1 MLTDKPVKT
10 AVVTGG
16 HPFDVVN
23 FHHLLEGL
31 EGVRAYIQHMDDFAY
46 ASEQERDSYECVV
59 FYTMLREEPRDEGL
73 PGYAGKP
80 RTALEHLGETRQ
92 GILLLHHAI
101 LGSAGWPLWNELV
114 GIDDRSFGYH
124 HDQSVRVENVGGTH
138 PITRG
143 VAAWE
148 MIDETYTM
156 ADAGADSE
164 VLLTTRHPKS
174 MHTLAWT
181 RTHKNAR
188 VFCFQ
193 SGHDNQTW
201 VNGKFRDILRRGIH
215 WCARRT

>member
-1 MLTDKPVKT
+1 MTYKPVKT

-23 FHHLLEGL
+23 FHHLFQELG
-31 EGVRAYIQHMDDFAY
+31 GVRAYVQHMDDFATS
-46 ASEQERDSYECVV
+46 SEQERDSYECVV

-80 RTALEHLGETRQ
+80 RAALEHLGETGQ

-114 GIDDRSFGYH
+114 GIGDRSFGYH
-124 HDQSVRVENVGGTH
+124 HDQRVRVETAHNAH
-138 PITRG
+138 PITCG

-156 ADAGADSE
+156 ADARADSE
-164 VLLTTRHPKS
+164 VLLTTDHPRS
-174 MHTLAWT
+174 MRTLAWT

-188 VFCFQ
+188 VFCYQ
-193 SGHDNQTW
+193 CGHDNQTW
-201 VNGKFRDILRRGIH
+201 ENRGFREILRRGIH
-215 WCARRT
+215 WCARRI

>member
-1 MLTDKPVKT
+1 MRTDRPVKT
-10 AVVTGG
+10 AVITGG
-16 HPFDVVN
+16 HGFDVVN
-23 FHHLLEGL
+23 FHHLFQGL
-31 EGVRAYIQHMDDFAY
+31 PGVRAYVQHMEDFATT
-46 ASEQERDSYECVV
+46 SEQQRDAYECVV

-80 RTALEHLGETRQ
+80 RAALEHLGETRQ

-101 LGSAGWPLWNELV
+101 LGTPQWPLWDAMV

-124 HDQSVRVENVGGTH
+124 HDQSVHVEMANREH

-156 ADAGADSE
+156 ADAGDDSE
-164 VLLTTRHPKS
+164 VLLTTDHPRS
-174 MHTLAWT
+174 MRTLAWT
-181 RTHKNAR
+181 RAHKNAR

-201 VNGKFRDILRRGIH
+201 ENAAFREVLRRGIH
-215 WCARRT
+215 WCARRI